1 MAENEVI
8 EQNNN
13 AMNMVM
19 GANLEQVTK
28 QLQAISNFQ
37 SVVQSN
43 LKKDQDFGVIPGTQK
58 PTLLKP
64 GAEKIQM
71 LFGVTSEYEEIE
83 RIQDYDKGFFAYTIR
98 CTLSQNGTKITE
110 GMGHCNTKEKK
121 YIKQDPFTL
130 ANTCLKMAKKRA
142 QIDAT
147 LTIASLSEVFT
158 QDIEDLK
165 DFAQQEQ
172 METMNGND
180 AGNMKVTFG
189 KHKGKTL
196 AQIMK
201 EEDGES
207 YVKWLSDKAREEP
220 MRKAASM
227 VLNGGGTKNDS
238 KPKKTEKDENL
249 VTRYQLE
256 EINKRAN
263 VIADANNMNVDD
275 VIGAYK
281 IKDIESIDKKTAS
294 DLIDRLNDKVDKL
307 QKKDDQTQQEALF
320 DRDKPPFADAKPVTI
335 SDDDLPF

>member
-1 MAENEVI
+1 MTENEVAT
-8 EQNNN
+8 QNNN

-19 GANLEQVTK
+19 GADLEQVTK
-28 QLQAISNFQ
+28 QLQAITNFQ

-43 LKKDQDFGVIPGTQK
+43 LKGGQDFGVIPGTQK

-83 RIQDYDKGFFAYTIR
+83 RIQDYDKGFFAYTIK
-98 CTLSQNGTKITE
+98 CTLSQNGKKITE

-158 QDIEDLK
+158 QDIEDMQ
-165 DFAQQEQ
+165 DFANREQ
-172 METMNGND
+172 METMNNND

-207 YVKWLSDKAREEP
+207 YVKWLADKAREEP

-227 VLNGGGTKNDS
+227 VLNGGGTKNEP
-238 KPKKTEKDENL
+238 KPKKTEKDENI
-249 VTRYQLE
+249 VTRYQLD
-256 EINKRAN
+256 EIKKHAK
-263 VIADANNMNVDD
+263 IIGEANNMNTDD
-275 VIGAYK
+275 VINAYK
-281 IKDIESIDKKTAS
+281 INDVEAIDKKTAS
-294 DLIDRLNDKVDKL
+294 DLIDRLKDKVAKL
-307 QKKDDQTQQEALF
+307 QQETAKQDALF
-320 DRDKPPFADAKPVTI
+320 DKDHPPFADAKPVDI
-335 SDDDLPF
+335 DENDLPF

>member
-1 MAENEVI
+1 MAENEVTT
-8 EQNNN
+8 QNNN

-37 SVVQSN
+37 SVVQNN

-121 YIKQDPFTL
+121 YVKQDPFTL

-207 YVKWLSDKAREEP
+207 YVKWLADKAREEP

-227 VLNGGGTKNDS
+227 VLNGGGTDNAP
-238 KPKKTEKDENL
+238 KPKKSEKNENGI
-249 VTRYQLE
+249 TRYQLE
-256 EINKRAN
+256 EIRKQAQIVGN
-263 VIADANNMNVDD
+263 ANNMNIDD
-275 VIGAYK
+275 VINAYK
-281 IKDIESIDKKTAS
+281 IDDVEAIDKKTAS
-294 DLIDRLNDKVDKL
+294 ELIERLNDKVSKM
-307 QKKDDQTQQEALF
+307 QKEATQSQQNDLF
-320 DRDKPPFADAKPVTI
+320 DRDNPPFADAKPVEI
-335 SDDDLPF
+335 ADDDLPF